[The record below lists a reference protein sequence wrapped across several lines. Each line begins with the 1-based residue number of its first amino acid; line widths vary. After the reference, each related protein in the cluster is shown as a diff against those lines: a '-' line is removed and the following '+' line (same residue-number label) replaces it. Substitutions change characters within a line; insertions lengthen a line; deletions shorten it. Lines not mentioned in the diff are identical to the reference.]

1 MRVGHPEAGSGL
13 TEQAFKRADTG
24 GTLGSMGGSFVMQE
38 RPIQKSPAQARQAV
52 KIGAMRYVLGFG
64 VAGAAIGLLSAWLLL
79 S

>member
-1 MRVGHPEAGSGL
+1 
-13 TEQAFKRADTG
+13 
-24 GTLGSMGGSFVMQE
+24 MGGSFVMQE